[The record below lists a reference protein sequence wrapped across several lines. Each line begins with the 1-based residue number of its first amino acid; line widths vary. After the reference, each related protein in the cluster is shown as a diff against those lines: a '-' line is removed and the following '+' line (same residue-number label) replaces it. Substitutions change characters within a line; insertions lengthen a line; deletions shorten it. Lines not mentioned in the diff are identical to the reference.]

1 MLDSC
6 FFEKENIFKTYLDSY
21 RISCERCTFPAKRF
35 LQCSRSSSKTVKLEW
50 HLHILLVMEHSK
62 NINGKNTQVSKS
74 ALSQKYQFFRP
85 LWVQHFSTSSS
96 IYNLAH
102 SLCLKL
108 ELHILNQYS
117 MKVSVYNSKSF
128 SKQKP
133 CSFSVLQVVT
143 VSTHIP
149 PLTGRGVL
157 LPKVRFQISV
167 QWFWLLSIALISLRS
182 SSKCSVCFK
191 PSPNM
196 LV

>member
-62 NINGKNTQVSKS
+62 KEYPSIQICIITEVSVS
-74 ALSQKYQFFRP
+74 FRP

-143 VSTHIP
+143 VSAHIP

-182 SSKCSVCFK
+182 SSKCSMCFK